1 MTHQIARPLAD
12 AWPTFAG
19 DYTSRRFS
27 SLKQVNTSNVKNLTL
42 AWMSRVITG
51 PRGGLPPTI
60 IGGVGTREFT
70 GGTIKGAVLQVDGIL
85 YVTAPDNV
93 WALDAIDGREIWHYF
108 WRTRGGT
115 HIGNRGAAI
124 WRNYLFFETP
134 DNYLVSLDA
143 KTGEFTYFPTPTD
156 RK

>member
-1 MTHQIARPLAD
+1 MNGNVFVTYASVVCAGSMIAAQHPAPAVENRVILDPAAIARPLAD

-60 IGGVGTREFT
+60 IGGVGIKNGSVASTRRFRP
-70 GGTIKGAVLQVDGIL
+70 
-85 YVTAPDNV
+85 TA
-93 WALDAIDGREIWHYF
+93 W
-108 WRTRGGT
+108 WRRPGSRQPASARTVVQFL
-115 HIGNRGAAI
+115 AAASGMAPI
-124 WRNYLFFETP
+124 CCRK
-134 DNYLVSLDA
+134 VSMS
-143 KTGEFTYFPTPTD
+143 K
-156 RK
+156 